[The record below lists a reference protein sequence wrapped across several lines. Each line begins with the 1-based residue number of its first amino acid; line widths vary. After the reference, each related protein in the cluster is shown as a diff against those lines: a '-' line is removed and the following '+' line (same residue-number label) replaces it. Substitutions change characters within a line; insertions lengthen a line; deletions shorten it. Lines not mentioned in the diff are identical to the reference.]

1 MDDRAGQKATIGK
14 FGLGQ
19 KSVFHLCDA
28 FFFLGAS
35 KSENFEIADFLNP
48 WEDIQGNDSKH
59 PNWGQLVESDASL
72 IKDYLKKL
80 ILEPAYFILWIPLRK
95 KTDQSIIVKE
105 FLGDKSPQELFIND
119 LATQIGVLLPLLR
132 SLREIQYWLPDSQD
146 NLTSQFHL
154 LLEGSRRI
162 YPSETEEVPIEDCQF
177 NGNILDKLSGQTLQF
192 AGRESI
198 LNILD
203 DEEKLK
209 P

>member
-1 MDDRAGQKATIGK
+1 M
-14 FGLGQ
+14 
-19 KSVFHLCDA
+19 
-28 FFFLGAS
+28 
-35 KSENFEIADFLNP
+35 
-48 WEDIQGNDSKH
+48 
-59 PNWGQLVESDASL
+59 
-72 IKDYLKKL
+72 
-80 ILEPAYFILWIPLRK
+80 
-95 KTDQSIIVKE
+95 
-105 FLGDKSPQELFIND
+105 FIND

-162 YPSETEEVPIEDCQF
+162 YPSETENEPIDNCQF